1 MSILTRRWVRDNAW
15 AYLFIAPQILGLL
28 VFVIGPV
35 IFAFVISFMKWDI
48 GSTPEWVGLAN
59 YSKQVS
65 DPVFWKVLKNTSV
78 FALLN
83 IPLTV
88 VGALVLALML
98 NQNLKGKTLL
108 RAAYFIPVVT
118 SSVAVALVWTWLY
131 NPSYGLINSVLMSL
145 GIQGPGWLSDMKWA
159 LPSIVLMTVWQG
171 VGYNMILF
179 LAGLQGVPSQLHE
192 AAKMD
197 GAGSWQRFWKI
208 TLPMISPT
216 TFFVVIMLLIGSMQV
231 FSEPYMMT
239 RGGPADATNVLVLHI
254 YNTAFQF
261 FRMGEASAISFILFV
276 IILIVTLIQ
285 FKFSKWVNYD
295 V

>member
-1 MSILTRRWVRDNAW
+1 MRDNAW

-28 VFVIGPV
+28 IFVIGPV
-35 IFAFVISFMKWDI
+35 VFAFVISFMNWDI
-48 GSTPEWVGLAN
+48 GSTQEWVGIDN

-88 VGALVLALML
+88 VGALIIALML

-131 NPSYGLINSVLMSL
+131 NPNYGLINSILASI
-145 GIQGPGWLSDMKWA
+145 GIQGPGWLSDLKWA
-159 LPSIVLMTVWQG
+159 LPSIVIMTVWQG
-171 VGYNMILF
+171 LGYNMILF

-197 GAGSWQRFWKI
+197 GAGSWQRFWRI
-208 TLPMISPT
+208 TIPMISPT

-285 FKFSKWVNYD
+285 FKFDKWVNYD